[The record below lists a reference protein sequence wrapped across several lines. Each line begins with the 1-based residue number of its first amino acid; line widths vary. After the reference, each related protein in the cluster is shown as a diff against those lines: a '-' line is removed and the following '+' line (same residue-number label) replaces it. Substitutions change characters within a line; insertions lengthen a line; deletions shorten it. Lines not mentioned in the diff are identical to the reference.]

1 MPAPVTYTLRAA
13 QPEDIDFLWQ
23 LRQQAL
29 RPHVEKAW
37 GAWDDIQQRRFF
49 DRGFAARDTSIIVHD
64 GRDVGRLEV
73 THSRWEIF
81 FSLIE
86 LLPEAQ
92 GRGLGSQIVR
102 DLQTEGGQKKLPIRL
117 QVIKANE
124 DAHRLYLRL
133 GFKPAGETT
142 THHLLLWQP

>member
-1 MPAPVTYTLRAA
+1 MPATYTHRAA
-13 QPEDIDFLWQ
+13 QPGDADFLWQ

-37 GAWDDIQQRRFF
+37 GAWDDTQQRKFF
-49 DRGFAARDTSIIVHD
+49 DRGFEPRDTKIIMND
-64 GRDVGRLEV
+64 GREVGRLEI

-81 FSLIE
+81 FGLIE
-86 LLPEAQ
+86 LLPEVQ
-92 GRGLGSQIVR
+92 NRGLGSKIVR
-102 DLQTEGGQKKLPIRL
+102 DLQAEAAQKNLPIRL

-142 THHLLLWQP
+142 THRLLLWQP